1 MIIPRSAEILEIME
15 IMMCVHVEANQILE
29 IQ

>member
-15 IMMCVHVEANQILE
+15 IMLYVHVEANQILE